1 VNKVDLDDRRTMV
14 VMVLQ
19 TEVERLAC
27 KGTKCCDGG
36 GEDRFSGLV
45 C

>member
-1 VNKVDLDDRRTMV
+1 VNKVDLDERRTMV

-27 KGTKCCDGG
+27 KGTNSCDGG
-36 GEDRFSGLV
+36 GEDSLSGLM